1 MRKSLIVKDRRVAA
15 PIKIPMKSK
24 MPIFLKASSAPQG
37 QARSFAR
44 MPNFSLYRG
53 TAAVAAGAIA
63 LFLLL
68 GSLTSGCSIESAG
81 NRDLA
86 KNVHVELVDWHIS
99 GLLIFNTPI
108 CWIRVVNYNNVPIK
122 DVRVRYKTFGYN
134 GQLLSEGKY
143 TMEGVV
149 GPRSVKNFVEQT
161 VGIVDLESDMLSIEL
176 DAVEQE

>member
-1 MRKSLIVKDRRVAA
+1 M
-15 PIKIPMKSK
+15 KIK
-24 MPIFLKASSAPQG
+24 MPKFLKATTAPEG
-37 QARSFAR
+37 QARRFVFNSH
-44 MPNFSLYRG
+44 STLYRG
-53 TAAVAAGAIA
+53 TAIAFAGVTA

-68 GSLTSGCSIESAG
+68 GSLTTGCSMESMG

-134 GQLLSEGKY
+134 GQQLSEGKY
-143 TMEGVV
+143 TMEGSI

>member
-1 MRKSLIVKDRRVAA
+1 MNF
-15 PIKIPMKSK
+15 K
-24 MPIFLKASSAPQG
+24 MPTFLKALSAREG
-37 QARSFAR
+37 QARRAVF
-44 MPNFSLYRG
+44 FSPSALYRG
-53 TAAVAAGAIA
+53 TAAAAAGVIA
-63 LFLLL
+63 LFVLL
-68 GSLTSGCSIESAG
+68 GTMTTGCSMESAG

-108 CWIRVVNYNNVPIK
+108 CWIRVVNYNNVPVK

-143 TMEGVV
+143 TMEGAV

-161 VGIVDLESDMLSIEL
+161 VGLVDLESDMLSIEL